1 MLNSLQRVGKPN
13 VCCRNDIRF
22 SMCTRNRI
30 SQWKLKVYLE
40 MKSVGRISM
49 CTREMISV
57 GGNLICTRNGTSQW
71 NFKVYYRNGVRS
83 TLQTFKRVPSQ
94 RWGWRVNSFTGLTP
108 KICFISLFLAKS
120 IGVWSE
126 IQKHNNIVLNKLYR
140 IKPNL
145 YIIECGNK
153 TKFNIFL

>member
-1 MLNSLQRVGKPN
+1 MVSVSGISMYT
-13 VCCRNDIRF
+13 RNDI
-22 SMCTRNRI
+22 S
-30 SQWKLKVYLE
+30 Y
-40 MKSVGRISM
+40 
-49 CTREMISV
+49 
-57 GGNLICTRNGTSQW
+57 W

-83 TLQTFKRVPSQ
+83 TFQTFKRVPSQ

-120 IGVWSE
+120 IGVCSE

-140 IKPNL
+140 IQPNL

-153 TKFNIFL
+153 KKIQHLFVMHNFDWLRASNLIIMHKPFAYVTIVKLFYRNIILILRTQS